1 MLPRKVLLSWR
12 KIYFLYIYKK
22 WDWYSTNEKI
32 KHVRDNILFFFRLI
46 NVAFVTVHVSKTL
59 NAILNFII
67 VIITRYKGIDNE
79 CPKCTYS

>member
-1 MLPRKVLLSWR
+1 MRRLNTFVIIS
-12 KIYFLYIYKK
+12 F
-22 WDWYSTNEKI
+22 
-32 KHVRDNILFFFRLI
+32 FFFRLI
-46 NVAFVTVHVSKTL
+46 NVAFVTIHVSKTL